1 MARRYDLAMRPLDKW
16 LLARLRARVMA
27 ALPPDGRILELGAG
41 TGLNFVFYPATA
53 RGVAIEPSCE
63 MLRIAVKKRK
73 PDGIRLVQSRA
84 ESLPFRDSSFDAAF
98 ATLVFCS
105 IDSQPQAF
113 AELRR
118 VVRKGGQVVLLE
130 HVRPANMLG
139 PVVDLLS
146 RITVPLFNDHLNRR
160 TAEQARAS
168 GLQVVN
174 VEERGLGILNL
185 ITCRV

>member
-1 MARRYDLAMRPLDKW
+1 MRPLDKW

-53 RGVAIEPSCE
+53 LGVATEPSCE

-130 HVRPANMLG
+130 HVRPANILG